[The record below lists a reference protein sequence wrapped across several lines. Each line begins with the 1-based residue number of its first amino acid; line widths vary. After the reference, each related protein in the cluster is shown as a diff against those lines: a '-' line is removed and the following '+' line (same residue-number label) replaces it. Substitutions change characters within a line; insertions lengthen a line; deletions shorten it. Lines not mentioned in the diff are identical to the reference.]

1 MKKTI
6 SILAIAV
13 CLTLLFTSCEKE
25 ADQPDECGQI
35 PAVLVGGSCDRLYF
49 KLLTKEKIGDS
60 SWTDVYTGNRYEN
73 VVENFRICK
82 ISNLFRFEG
91 DTSTIHRFDTI
102 YVSGIKKFENGYPV
116 GYPIDPECDFLCTAI
131 DLHPPQTKVDF
142 AVISKKP
149 CSETPNSR

>member
-13 CLTLLFTSCEKE
+13 CLTLLFASCEKE

-35 PAVLVGGSCDRLYF
+35 PAVVLRYDCDRVAL
-49 KLLTKEKIGDS
+49 KLLTSETIGDS
-60 SWTDVYTGNRYEN
+60 SWTDVHTGNRYEN

-82 ISNLFRFEG
+82 IWNMFRFEG

-116 GYPIDPECDFLCTAI
+116 GYPIDPECENQCSAVSI
-131 DLHPPQTKVDF
+131 NPPQTKVDF
-142 AVISKKP
+142 TSISKNP
-149 CSETPNSR
+149 CNRTPSSR